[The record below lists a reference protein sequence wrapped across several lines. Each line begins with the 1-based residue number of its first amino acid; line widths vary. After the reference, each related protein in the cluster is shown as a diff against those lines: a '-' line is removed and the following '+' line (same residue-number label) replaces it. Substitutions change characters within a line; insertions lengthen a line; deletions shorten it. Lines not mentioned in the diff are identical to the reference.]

1 MPTLSIIV
9 RGKVQGVFFR
19 QSTKE
24 TALNLQLTGEV
35 WNNAD
40 GTVGIVVSGNKVQL
54 DAFVKWCHEGPSRAR
69 VQSVEVFATDDR
81 SFSGFVVVR

>member
-24 TALNLQLTGEV
+24 TALSLQLSGEV
-35 WNNAD
+35 WNNVD
-40 GTVGIVVSGNKVQL
+40 GTVGIVVSGNREQL
-54 DAFVKWCHEGPSRAR
+54 DAFVKWCHQGPSRAR
-69 VQSVEVFATDDR
+69 VQSVEVSEADER
-81 SFSGFVVVR
+81 SFSGFAVVR